1 LAGAPPQ
8 TPLGELTALT
18 SVNLDKQK
26 WRDPDHGERGARA
39 YNGVWGQSPLRAPVA
54 EPLVRGGQCPP
65 EAESFLRI
73 GHSKEG
79 ANGPMS
85 VFFK

>member
-1 LAGAPPQ
+1 MGSA
-8 TPLGELTALT
+8 E
-18 SVNLDKQK
+18 
-26 WRDPDHGERGARA
+26 HERIMGS
-39 YNGVWGQSPLRAPVA
+39 GGRAPCGHQWQNLWSGEGKA
-54 EPLVRGGQCPP
+54 PP

-79 ANGPMS
+79 ANGLMS